1 MSSKNL
7 WLFVASVLCCIQ
19 FVFVVRVQSQELR
32 DPFLQPPFEPV
43 LSSQMTNQVTPHRS
57 LEDSDNRMF
66 FEAIKLEYAVAEDM
80 VNLIKPSHSSGLL
93 SEFGS
98 LSFDER
104 TNTIVIRDRQ
114 SSIQEVKAIIKAFD
128 IPVKQVQIEARIV
141 IINEGDLHELGVRWG
156 VSSQRDSIKVGG
168 SIEGNLD
175 LEEENRNLSDH
186 LNVNLASVSPNSS
199 SIAFQIARLGS
210 STLLDLELS
219 ALQSESRAE
228 VISSPRLLTLNKK
241 SAYIEQ
247 GTEIPYLESNDNENA
262 TIRFRKAVLSLK
274 VTPQI
279 SQDNQIVLD
288 LLVTQDRPGQVVKTG
303 SGEAIAIDTQRIET
317 QVRVSDGETIALGG
331 IFQQTKTSSVDKVP
345 LLGDIPV
352 IGRLFSRS
360 YSNQTKRELVIFV
373 TPVVL
378 GIEALVY

>member
-7 WLFVASVLCCIQ
+7 WLFVVSVLFGTQ
-19 FVFVVRVQSQELR
+19 FVAPAQSQGLK
-32 DPFLQPPFEPV
+32 DPFLQPPLEPIS
-43 LSSQMTNQVTPHRS
+43 SSQVTSQVSAPS
-57 LEDSDNRMF
+57 LPSLKANDSRMIV
-66 FEAIKLEYAVAEDM
+66 ETIKLEYAVAEEM
-80 VNLIKPSHSSGLL
+80 VNLINRAQLSRLL
-93 SEFGS
+93 SESGS
-98 LSFDER
+98 ISFDER
-104 TNTIVIRDRQ
+104 TNTIVVRDRQ
-114 SSIQEVKAIIKAFD
+114 SSIQEIRAIIKQFD

-156 VSSQRDSIKVGG
+156 VSSQRDNIKVGG

-175 LEEENRNLSDH
+175 LEEEKQNLSDH
-186 LNVNLASVSPNSS
+186 LNVNLGSVSPNSS

-228 VISSPRLLTLNKK
+228 VISSPRLLTLDKK
-241 SAYIEQ
+241 PAYIEQ
-247 GTEIPYLESNDNENA
+247 GTEIPYLESSDNENA
-262 TIRFRKAVLSLK
+262 TVSFRKAVLSLK

-303 SGEAIAIDTQRIET
+303 SGEAVAIDTQRIET
-317 QVRVSDGETIALGG
+317 QVRVTDGETIALGG
-331 IFQQTKTSSVDKVP
+331 IFQQAQISSVDKVP

-360 YSNQTKRELVIFV
+360 YSNQTKSELVIFV

-378 GIEALVY
+378 NDERLEY